1 VTVDDPIERIWA
13 TIQQQADAVGREQT
27 YRQAQARALAAK
39 ALATAERKR
48 REIEALMRRG

>member
-1 VTVDDPIERIWA
+1 MDDPIERIWN

-39 ALATAERKR
+39 ALVTAERKR
-48 REIEALMRRG
+48 REIEQLMRRG